1 VVVVTSDD
9 YRPELMTDPLLDDL
23 DPAQRAAVTTA
34 HVPLA
39 IIAPA
44 GSGKTRVLTRRIA
57 FRVRE
62 ELAHPRHTLVLT
74 FTRKAAGEL
83 LHRLRRLR
91 VDGALTAGTFHAVA
105 LAQLRQ
111 HAADQGRDA
120 PRILDRK
127 ARILSRLVNEQGAA
141 GSVAVHDLASE
152 IEWAKARMLSPE
164 EYAAEA
170 RGAGRRLPRPA
181 EELATLYHRYE
192 AERRKRR
199 LLDFDD
205 VLAQCM
211 TTMQRDPAFA
221 AAQQWRFRHV
231 FVDEFQDT
239 TPLQLGLLRAWLAGG
254 ADLSVVG
261 DPAQAIY
268 GFAGADA
275 APLRQFD
282 SVFSGGRTVA
292 LDRNYRSTSA
302 IVAAAE
308 TVLGDAAGSTRVA
321 PHAARAGGDS
331 ATVTAYEDDDL
342 EAAGVAEQCWQAFTM
357 GMQWHDLAVLFRTNA
372 QSSRFEAAFA
382 RRGVPFRLSEQQ
394 RFLARPSVRVLLDW
408 LREAE
413 RDRARP
419 LSELLAD
426 LAADDETVKTDDL
439 RSHRDALLELGRE
452 FLATDSSASG
462 VGAFVAWLDVSTR
475 GDRSAGGVELA
486 TFHRAKGLEWPVVF
500 VTGLERGLVPM
511 SWAQSPGARAEEQ
524 RLLHVAVSRARDE
537 LHCSWARARTVGTK
551 RIARDPTPW
560 LELLERNA
568 RHVAAPERNRAGRVD
583 DMRAAL
589 NAANPPQPRVRSS
602 RTQVR

>member
-1 VVVVTSDD
+1 
-9 YRPELMTDPLLDDL
+9 MADPLLDDL
-23 DPAQRAAVTTA
+23 DPVQRAAVTAA

-44 GSGKTRVLTRRIA
+44 GSGKTRVLTRRVA
-57 FRVRE
+57 YRVRE
-62 ELAHPRHTLVLT
+62 ELAQPRHTLVLT

-91 VDGALTAGTFHAVA
+91 VDGALTAGTLHAVA

-111 HAADQGRDA
+111 HAADQGHDA
-120 PRILDRK
+120 PRVLDRK
-127 ARILSRLVNEQGAA
+127 SRILSRLVSERGVA
-141 GSVAVHDLASE
+141 GTVAVHDVAAE
-152 IEWAKARMLSPE
+152 IEWAKARMLGPE

-181 EELATLYHRYE
+181 EELADLYRRYE

-199 LLDFDD
+199 VLDFDD
-205 VLAQCM
+205 VLAQCI
-211 TTMQRDPAFA
+211 TAMQRDQVFA
-221 AAQQWRFRHV
+221 AAQHWRFRHL

-239 TPLQLGLLRAWLAGG
+239 TPLQLRLLRSWLADG

-275 APLRQFD
+275 APLRGFD
-282 SVFSGGRTVA
+282 QVFPGGRTVA
-292 LDRNYRSTSA
+292 LDRNYRSTSV

-308 TVLGDAAGSTRVA
+308 TVLGPAAGAGRIA
-321 PHAARAGGDS
+321 PVAAREGGAP
-331 ATVTAYEDDDL
+331 ATNTAYEDDDL

-357 GMQWHDLAVLFRTNA
+357 GVQWHDMAVLFRTNA

-382 RRGVPFRLSEQQ
+382 RRGVPFRLAEQQ
-394 RFLARPSVRVLLDW
+394 RFLARPAVRMLLDW

-413 RDRARP
+413 RDRPRP
-419 LSELLAD
+419 LGELFAD
-426 LAADDETVKTDDL
+426 LAADDETVKTDDV
-439 RSHRDALLELGRE
+439 RSHRDALLELGRD
-452 FLATDSSASG
+452 FLAHNASGTG

-475 GDRSAGGVELA
+475 GDRTHGGVDLA

-511 SWAQSPGARAEEQ
+511 SWAQSPGALGEEQ

-537 LHCSWARARTVGTK
+537 VHCSWARARTVGSK
-551 RIARDPTPW
+551 RIARDPSPW
-560 LELLERNA
+560 LEPLEATA
-568 RHVAAPERNRAGRVD
+568 RHVAVPDRDRAGRVA

-589 NAANPPQPRVRSS
+589 TAATPPQPRSRSA
-602 RTQVR
+602 RAQVR